1 MRGELLSV
9 RGAIVELGLVHP
21 IRLFRHRGGWR
32 NRVRRILLA
41 HGGRALELHRRR
53 RVRLAHAVAVVRG
66 RHGMRGELLSVRG
79 AIVEAHTRGV
89 GHADLPSLERV
100 GGVAHQRH
108 TARPLITHGRIGIRE
123 RDAEVTSFQRGLLRA
138 ECAVIGDV
146 HVRELRAGLKLV
158 HLSRQGY
165 TQCAIRSLT

>member
-1 MRGELLSV
+1 
-9 RGAIVELGLVHP
+9 
-21 IRLFRHRGGWR
+21 
-32 NRVRRILLA
+32 
-41 HGGRALELHRRR
+41 
-53 RVRLAHAVAVVRG
+53 
-66 RHGMRGELLSVRG
+66 MRGELLSVRG